1 MSTLT
6 KKNIQPKLSLVG
18 AGPGDAEL
26 ITLKGIKAIEEAD
39 AILYD
44 ALVNR
49 ELLKYAKRDAK
60 IIYVGKRAD
69 HHTYK
74 QYEIHSLIAK
84 YAFSYGHVVRLKG
97 GDPFVFG
104 RGHEELVFA
113 ESLGIETTLVPGISS
128 SVAVP
133 ELQKIPLTKR
143 GTNES
148 FWVITG
154 TTRNGKLSE
163 DVKLAAQSS
172 ATVVILMGMKK
183 LKEIREVFSFYGKKE
198 TPFAIIQNG
207 SLPEEK
213 IGVGTVEEMEKIAE
227 NESLGA
233 PAIIVIGEVVREH
246 EKFRKQMLDR
256 FYFKSQIALN

>member
-1 MSTLT
+1 MLT
-6 KKNIQPKLSLVG
+6 EIKMNVSPRLTLVG

-26 ITLKGIKAIEEAD
+26 ITIKGIKAIEEAD
-39 AILYD
+39 VILYD

-60 IIYVGKRAD
+60 IIHVGKRAD
-69 HHTYK
+69 NHTYK
-74 QYEIHSLIAK
+74 QHEIHSLIAK
-84 YAFSYGHVVRLKG
+84 FAFSYGHVVRLKG

-113 ESLGIETTLVPGISS
+113 ESLGIETFLVPGISS
-128 SVAVP
+128 SIAVP

-154 TTRNGKLSE
+154 TTRSGKLSA
-163 DVKLAAQSS
+163 DIKLAAQSS

-183 LKEIREVFSFYGKKE
+183 LKEIREVFSYYGKKE

-207 SLPEEK
+207 SLPDEK
-213 IGVGTVEEMEKIAE
+213 IGVGTVDEIEITATREK
-227 NESLGA
+227 LGA

-246 EKFRKQMLDR
+246 EKFRQQLLDK
-256 FYFKSQIALN
+256 FYFKSSIALN